1 MKKKNTYLEWQTSKT
16 LANKE
21 HIQENVFLSLN
32 IEENVCQ
39 MKKRERER
47 SNFLFRIRKLR
58 KDFDM

>member
-47 SNFLFRIRKLR
+47 QFFIS
-58 KDFDM
+58 